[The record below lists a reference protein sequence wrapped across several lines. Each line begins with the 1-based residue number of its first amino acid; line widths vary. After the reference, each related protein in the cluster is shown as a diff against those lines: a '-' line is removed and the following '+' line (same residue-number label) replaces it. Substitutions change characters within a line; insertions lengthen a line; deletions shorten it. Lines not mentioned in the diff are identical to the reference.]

1 VSTTDADRW
10 TVPEAGSRYPLALL
24 GQGIDP
30 NQSAVRFFGVVAIV
44 VGLVG
49 YSIASSSVN
58 LGVEW
63 LGWLLEGRSGA
74 FSDYAVRATA
84 FETVWGLVAANLAI
98 GSAILVVAGLLRLLH
113 RRRAIWLWSVTPGV
127 RWRFLLACFLAG
139 LVVLVGLQ
147 FVLSGVPVLRP
158 QDGIAGF
165 VVAILVT
172 SPIQAAAE
180 EVFFRG
186 YLMQALGLVWRRQWF
201 PVVASA
207 LLFALFHG
215 TQNLPLFF
223 HRFSFGLI
231 MGALVWRTGG
241 LEASIGAHI
250 ANNLGAFLWAALTS
264 SVAQARAVQ
273 ELTWVGAV
281 EEIAGFAVFAAVAWW
296 IAGRMRVQTEVA
308 EGKAVG
314 RGHPGA
320 GLSPA
325 RRTR

>member
-10 TVPEAGSRYPLALL
+10 TLPEPGSRYPLALL

-58 LGVEW
+58 LGIEW
-63 LGWLLEGRSGA
+63 LGWLIEGRSGA
-74 FSDYAVRATA
+74 FSDYAARATA

-113 RRRAIWLWSVTPGV
+113 RRRAVWLWSVSPGV

-147 FVLSGVPVLRP
+147 FVLSGVPVLNP
-158 QDGIAGF
+158 QNGIAGF

-223 HRFSFGLI
+223 HRFAFGLI

-273 ELTWVGAV
+273 ELTWLGAV

-308 EGKAVG
+308 AGKAIG

-325 RRTR
+325 GRTR

>member
-1 VSTTDADRW
+1 MPTTDADRW
-10 TVPEAGSRYPLALL
+10 TLPEPGSRYPLALL
-24 GQGIDP
+24 GDGIEEDQP
-30 NQSAVRFFGVVAIV
+30 AVRFFGVLAIV
-44 VGLVG
+44 LGLVG

-58 LGVEW
+58 LGIEG
-63 LGWLLEGRSGA
+63 LGWAIEGRSGA
-74 FSDYAVRATA
+74 FSDYAARATA

-113 RRRAIWLWSVTPGV
+113 RRRAIWLWSVSPGV

-139 LVVLVGLQ
+139 LVVLIGLQ
-147 FVLSGVPVLRP
+147 FLLSGVPVLHP
-158 QDGIAGF
+158 QSGLAGW

-186 YLMQALGLVWRRQWF
+186 YLAQALGLVWRRQWF
-201 PVVASA
+201 PVVGSA

-215 TQNLPLFF
+215 VQNPPLFF
-223 HRFSFGLI
+223 HRFAFGLI

-264 SVAQARAVQ
+264 SVAQVRAVQ
-273 ELTWVGAV
+273 ELTWVGAA

-296 IAGRMRVQTEVA
+296 IAGRMRVQAQV
-308 EGKAVG
+308 GPRKALGGG
-314 RGHPGA
+314 RPGP

-325 RRTR
+325 GRTR

>member
-10 TVPEAGSRYPLALL
+10 TLPEPGSRYPLALL
-24 GQGIDP
+24 GQGIDT
-30 NQSAVRFFGVVAIV
+30 NQAAVRFFGVIAIV

-49 YSIASSSVN
+49 YSLASTSVV
-58 LGVEW
+58 LGIEW
-63 LGWLLEGRSGA
+63 FGWLVEGKPGA
-74 FSDYAVRATA
+74 FADYAERASA
-84 FETVWGLVAANLAI
+84 FETVWGLVAANLGI

-113 RRRAIWLWSVTPGV
+113 RRKAVWMWSVSAGL
-127 RWRFLLACFLAG
+127 RWRFLLACFLVGA
-139 LVVLVGLQ
+139 VVLVGLQ
-147 FVLSGVPVLRP
+147 FLISGVPKLNP
-158 QDGIAGF
+158 QNGLAGF
-165 VVAILVT
+165 VVAILLT

-180 EVFFRG
+180 EVLFRG
-186 YLMQALGLVWRRQWF
+186 YLMQALGLVWRNQWF

-207 LLFALFHG
+207 LVFALFHG

-223 HRFSFGLI
+223 HRFGFGLI

-264 SVAQARAVQ
+264 SVAQARAIQ
-273 ELTWVGAV
+273 ELTWLGAA

-296 IAGRMRVQTEVA
+296 IAGKMRVPAEVGTGGA
-308 EGKAVG
+308 LGQG
-314 RGHPGA
+314 LRGA

>member
-1 VSTTDADRW
+1 M
-10 TVPEAGSRYPLALL
+10 ALL
-24 GQGIDP
+24 GDGIDP
-30 NQSAVRFFGVVAIV
+30 DQPAVRFFGVLAIV
-44 VGLVG
+44 LGLVG

-58 LGVEW
+58 LGIEW
-63 LGWLLEGRSGA
+63 LGWAIEGRSGA

-84 FETVWGLVAANLAI
+84 FETVWGLVAANLGI
-98 GSAILVVAGLLRLLH
+98 GSAILIVAGLLRLLH
-113 RRRAIWLWSVTPGV
+113 RRRAIWLWSVSPGV

-147 FVLSGVPVLRP
+147 FILSGVPVLKP
-158 QDGIAGF
+158 QNGIAGF

-186 YLMQALGLVWRRQWF
+186 YLTQALGLVSRRQWF
-201 PVVASA
+201 PVVGSA
-207 LLFALFHG
+207 LMFALFHG
-215 TQNLPLFF
+215 VQNPPLFF
-223 HRFSFGLI
+223 HRFSFGFI

-241 LEASIGAHI
+241 LEASIGVHV

-273 ELTWVGAV
+273 ELTWLSAV

-296 IAGRMRVQTEVA
+296 IAGRMRVQAEVA
-308 EGKAVG
+308 SGTASGGV
-314 RGHPGA
+314 
-320 GLSPA
+320 A
-325 RRTR
+325 RAPV

>member
-1 VSTTDADRW
+1 MPTTESGNW
-10 TVPEAGSRYPLALL
+10 TLPEPGSRYPLSLL
-24 GQGIDP
+24 GEGIDP
-30 NQSAVRFFGVVAIV
+30 DQPAVRFFGVMAIV

-58 LGVEW
+58 LGIEW
-63 LGWLLEGRSGA
+63 FGWAVEGRSGA
-74 FSDYAVRATA
+74 FSDYAKRATA

-98 GSAILVVAGLLRLLH
+98 GSAILVVAGLLRFLH
-113 RRRAIWLWSVTPGV
+113 RRRAVWLWSVSPGV
-127 RWRFLLACFLAG
+127 RWRYLLACFLAG

-147 FVLSGVPVLRP
+147 FLLSGVPVLNP
-158 QDGIAGF
+158 QSGLAGF

-186 YLMQALGLVWRRQWF
+186 YLAQALGLVWRRQWF
-201 PVVASA
+201 PVVGSA
-207 LLFALFHG
+207 LMFALFHG
-215 TQNLPLFF
+215 VQNPPLFF
-223 HRFSFGLI
+223 HRFAFGLI

-264 SVAQARAVQ
+264 SVAQVRAVQ
-273 ELTWVGAV
+273 ELTWLSAV

-308 EGKAVG
+308 APKALGKG
-314 RGHPGA
+314 QSGA
-320 GLSPA
+320 GLSPT

>member
-1 VSTTDADRW
+1 VPTTDADRW
-10 TVPEAGSRYPLALL
+10 TLPEPGSRYPLALL
-24 GQGIDP
+24 GDGIDP
-30 NQSAVRFFGVVAIV
+30 DQPAVRFFGVLAIV
-44 VGLVG
+44 LGLVG

-58 LGVEW
+58 LGIEW
-63 LGWLLEGRSGA
+63 LGWAIEGRSGA
-74 FSDYAVRATA
+74 FSDYAARATA

-113 RRRAIWLWSVTPGV
+113 RRRAIWLWSVSPGV

-147 FVLSGVPVLRP
+147 FILSGVPVLNP
-158 QDGIAGF
+158 QNGAAGF

-186 YLMQALGLVWRRQWF
+186 YLTQALGLVWRRQWF

-207 LLFALFHG
+207 LMFALFHG
-215 TQNLPLFF
+215 VQNPPLFF
-223 HRFSFGLI
+223 HRFAFGLI

-241 LEASIGAHI
+241 LEASIGVHI

-273 ELTWVGAV
+273 ELTWLSAV
-281 EEIAGFAVFAAVAWW
+281 EEIAGFGVFAGVAWW
-296 IAGRMRVQTEVA
+296 IAGRMRVQVEVA
-308 EGKAVG
+308 PGKAIG
-314 RGHPGA
+314 RGHPGS

-325 RRTR
+325 RRNR

>member
-1 VSTTDADRW
+1 
-10 TVPEAGSRYPLALL
+10 
-24 GQGIDP
+24 
-30 NQSAVRFFGVVAIV
+30 
-44 VGLVG
+44 
-49 YSIASSSVN
+49 VN
-58 LGVEW
+58 LGIEW
-63 LGWLLEGRSGA
+63 LGWTIEGRSGA

-113 RRRAIWLWSVTPGV
+113 RRRAVWLWSVSPGV
-127 RWRFLLACFLAG
+127 RWRFLLACFLVG

-147 FVLSGVPVLRP
+147 FLLSGVPVLNP
-158 QDGIAGF
+158 QNGIAGF

-186 YLMQALGLVWRRQWF
+186 YLMQALGLVWRQQWF
-201 PVVASA
+201 PVVGSA
-207 LLFALFHG
+207 LMFALFHG
-215 TQNLPLFF
+215 VQNPPLFF
-223 HRFSFGLI
+223 HRFAFGLI

-241 LEASIGAHI
+241 LEASIGVHI
-250 ANNLGAFLWAALTS
+250 ANNLGAFLWAALTT

-273 ELTWVGAV
+273 ELTWVGAL

-296 IAGRMRVQTEVA
+296 IAGRMRVQVEVA
-308 EGKAVG
+308 SAKAVG
-314 RGHPGA
+314 KGRPGA
-320 GLSPA
+320 GLSPG